1 VVDTGCI
8 LKVEAIGSSEKLDG
22 RIGAERRREESR
34 QLARFGLEQLEEWRC
49 HSLKVELVGVEF
61 KSSGLNVPSL
71 EVCYMSRWRC

>member
-1 VVDTGCI
+1 MLDTGCI

-49 HSLKVELVGVEF
+49 HSLKAGGCGVQELRFGCTEFRGLLHDQVEML
-61 KSSGLNVPSL
+61 
-71 EVCYMSRWRC
+71 R